1 MVDYHRWKADLTGA
15 LLIGNVYN
23 ICYRQN
29 KAHLC
34 PAAPTSMS
42 QLVEREDQTVQENI
56 PPSDMGIIL
65 GSLSQ
70 GMHQHILSL
79 GYRTPWEMIK
89 GIDKLIL
96 KSDRSQDY
104 SNLTYLLSAKMGA
117 KRYRLCCQAT
127 AHLQSTGAIS
137 QKFQRV
143 FSQKVEEYLHVD
155 WPSPFIRLNCQSTY
169 HGED

>member
-1 MVDYHRWKADLTGA
+1 MEDYHHWKANLTGA

-34 PAAPTSMS
+34 PVAPTSTS
-42 QLVEREDQTVQENI
+42 QLVERGDQTVQEDI
-56 PPSDMGIIL
+56 PPSERQVLSYKQQLETWNRNLSKAMGIIL

-96 KSDRSQDY
+96 KS
-104 SNLTYLLSAKMGA
+104 N
-117 KRYRLCCQAT
+117 
-127 AHLQSTGAIS
+127 QS
-137 QKFQRV
+137 
-143 FSQKVEEYLHVD
+143 
-155 WPSPFIRLNCQSTY
+155 
-169 HGED
+169 